1 MHRLYSCPIE
11 QGVNPLIF
19 YLRYRGWKSKNDLN
33 VFVVILVVGL
43 FHLRLV
49 VVRCN
54 QCIHVQGGL
63 NQSRHIQRALFP

>member
-1 MHRLYSCPIE
+1 MYSRPIE
-11 QGVNPLIF
+11 QGI
-19 YLRYRGWKSKNDLN
+19 YLLVLHFHYRGWKSENDLN
-33 VFVVILVVGL
+33 IFVVILVVGL

-63 NQSRHIQRALFP
+63 NQSRHIQTALFP